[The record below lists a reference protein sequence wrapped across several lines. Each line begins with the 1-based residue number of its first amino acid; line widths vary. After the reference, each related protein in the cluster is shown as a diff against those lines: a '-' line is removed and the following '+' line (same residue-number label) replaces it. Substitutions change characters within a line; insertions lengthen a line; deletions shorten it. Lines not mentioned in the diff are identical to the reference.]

1 MKKFSLLVAL
11 LGLAAAARAQTAA
24 VPVGLTHI
32 GVAAAVR
39 GLVRATPPGQTVGR
53 VIGSGQPVYLND
65 HVTTGPDGR
74 LQLLLLDQ
82 TTFTIGPNSDM
93 VLDEFVYDP
102 KTNAGTVSA
111 QILKG
116 FFRFVTGKVAQAK
129 PSSMSVSTPAG
140 TIGIRGTMVVG
151 HVDGQNAEIVL
162 IGPGWENNANERR
175 GGITVFNGKGS
186 TNIDSSGYGVRIKDG
201 GAPGRG
207 FRVSQTELETILG
220 ELSPKYASGRG
231 GPPDASR
238 TSGDGMAQG
247 GINYHSWSNLNTINT
262 SLNQTAAFASQAAA
276 GSGCNGAVDCWS
288 DLTALPYGNSQ
299 YNMSGTFNCTGGGC
313 TEIFSGSG
321 SFTANVI
328 VNFNTKTITT
338 GTEFTISSGDTY
350 DQANLANAVAFG
362 SSGKAIVNLTS
373 AQVQGIYGY
382 GDFGGT
388 TLTFLKSGG
397 APAGAM
403 QVNFNYNIGSSY
415 GGGTATGTSTATR
428 QPFLP

>member
-1 MKKFSLLVAL
+1 MKRISEIVAL
-11 LGLAAAARAQTAA
+11 LSLAAAARAQTAA
-24 VPVGLTHI
+24 LPVGLTNI

-39 GLVRATPPGQTVGR
+39 GVVHAAPPGQTVGR

-102 KTNAGTVSA
+102 KTGLGKVSA

-116 FFRFVTGKVAQAK
+116 FFRFVTGKIAQAR
-129 PSSMSVSTPAG
+129 PSSMKVVLPVG

-151 HVDGQNAEIVL
+151 RVDGKDAEIVL
-162 IGPGWENNANERR
+162 IGPGYDNNANERR

-186 TNIDSSGYGVRIKDG
+186 TDINSSGFGVRIKDG

-231 GPPDASR
+231 GPPDASQ
-238 TSGDGMAQG
+238 TSGDSMAQG

-276 GSGCNGAVDCWS
+276 GSSCNGTVDCWS
-288 DLTALPYGNSQ
+288 DLTALPYGNSR
-299 YNMSGTFNCTGGGC
+299 YDMSGTFNCTGGGC

-328 VNFNTKTITT
+328 VNFNTKTITN
-338 GTEFTISSGDTY
+338 GTEFTISSGDGY
-350 DQANLANAVAFG
+350 DQANLANAIAFG
-362 SSGKAIVNLTS
+362 SNGKAIVTLTS
-373 AQVQGIYGY
+373 AQVQGNYGF

-403 QVNFNYNIGSSY
+403 QVNFNYNISGSY

-428 QPFLP
+428 QPYSP